1 MNLKAILALCV
12 ILYGSQ
18 PVQAQFDYTVNPD
31 NTITITGYSVPG
43 GPVGSLTIPTNIS
56 GLTVTSIGER
66 AFFVCNSLTCVTIPG
81 SVTNIGDD
89 AFEEDT
95 SLTSVSIPGSGTSI
109 GYDTFLLCSALTSV
123 TMANGITYIGEGAFA
138 QCTSLTSVTIPGSV
152 TNIGEDAFVSCSALT
167 SVYFQGNAPAADSTV
182 FANDNNPTVYYLPG
196 TTGWSSPF
204 ASRQA
209 LLWNPLIQTSG
220 TNFGVQSN
228 QFGFK
233 ITGTPHISI
242 VVEGCTNL
250 TSPVWTPLQTFTFT
264 GGLVYFSEPFLPN
277 SPGRFYR
284 ISPP

>member
-1 MNLKAILALCV
+1 MAN
-12 ILYGSQ
+12 G
-18 PVQAQFDYTVNPD
+18 
-31 NTITITGYSVPG
+31 
-43 GPVGSLTIPTNIS
+43 
-56 GLTVTSIGER
+56 VTSIGEN
-66 AFFVCNSLTCVTIPG
+66 AFDFCASLTGVTIPG
-81 SVTNIGDD
+81 SVTNIGED

-95 SLTSVSIPGSGTSI
+95 SLTSVAIPGSVTSI